1 MAKHTLVT
9 TDHQPKLLTALKQQ
23 AKVNQ
28 VFCLMVAD
36 NDVQVGKDNIQAGQH
51 AVRHDL
57 EGVPS
62 VAQTKG
68 KVVEFKNPEG
78 AITAISSM
86 LLGCIRIW

>member
-1 MAKHTLVT
+1 LAKHTLVT
-9 TDHQPKLLTALKQQ
+9 TDHQPKLLTALEQQ

-28 VFCLMVAD
+28 VFCLCAAD
-36 NDVQVGKDNIQAGQH
+36 NDDVQVGGGIIQAGQH

-62 VAQTKG
+62 SAQTKG
-68 KVVEFKNPEG
+68 KVVEFEKR

-86 LLGCIRIW
+86 LVGCIRIW